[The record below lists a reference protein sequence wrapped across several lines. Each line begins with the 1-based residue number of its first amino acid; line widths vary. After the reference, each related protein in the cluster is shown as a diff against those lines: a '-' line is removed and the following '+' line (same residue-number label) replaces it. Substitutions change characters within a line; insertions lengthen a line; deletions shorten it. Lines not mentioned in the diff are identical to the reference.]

1 VLRVL
6 RSRWGEYV
14 SCRELAEILGVSKAL
29 ISRVVTSLRRR
40 GIPIAVDRRRGYL
53 LVLEDDLAKVRSYL
67 QILEAISLLRYEVA
81 FYERCDRSSQDIAA
95 EIARSGGAEGIIV
108 LCESMEG
115 GRGRLGRPW
124 YAPSG
129 GLWFTVV
136 LRPRRIPM
144 LHLLSLCAGIA
155 VAEAINE
162 LLDVEVRL
170 KWPNDVV
177 YRGKKLCGIL
187 VEAEAEADVVKFVL
201 VGIGINVN
209 NELPEQLREKA
220 VALRDIVGMSI
231 PRVTLL
237 LAVLAKLA
245 SLYRDLIVGNY
256 SDIVSRWKALSET
269 LGKLVEVHMVSGEVV
284 RGRAVDVDSYGRLV
298 VVRDGERVVV
308 DAGDVVHLQS

>member
-1 VLRVL
+1 MLRVL

-14 SCRELAEILGVSKAL
+14 SCRELAEVLEVSKAL
-29 ISRVVTSLRRR
+29 VSRAVTALRRR
-40 GIPIAVDRRRGYL
+40 GMPIAVDRRRGYL
-53 LVLEDDLAKVRSYL
+53 LVLEDDLSKVRSYI
-67 QILEAISLLRYEVA
+67 QVLEAVSSMRYEVV
-81 FYERCDRSSQDIAA
+81 FYERCGRSSQDIAA
-95 EIARSGGAEGIIV
+95 EIARSGGVEGTVV

-115 GRGRLGRPW
+115 GRGRLGRSW

-209 NELPEQLREKA
+209 NELPKELREKA
-220 VALRDIVGMSI
+220 IALRDIVGMSI
-231 PRVTLL
+231 PRVPLL

-245 SLYRDLIVGNY
+245 NLYRDLAVGRY
-256 SDIVSRWKALSET
+256 DDIISKWKALSDT
-269 LGKLVEVHMVSGEVV
+269 LGKLVEVHMVGGGVV